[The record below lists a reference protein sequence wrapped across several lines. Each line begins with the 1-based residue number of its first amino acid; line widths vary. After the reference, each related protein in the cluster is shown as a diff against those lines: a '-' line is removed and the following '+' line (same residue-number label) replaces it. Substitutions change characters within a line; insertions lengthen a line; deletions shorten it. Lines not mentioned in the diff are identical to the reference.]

1 MSQTTFK
8 ISESLNIKGLVL
20 DNNSGTLTWNGSN
33 LATQGYVD
41 DAVANISVPPA
52 YITSVGTHLAVDGS
66 GNLTVDLSSYLTSST
81 ASSTYATKNNASFT
95 GTFSAPTGTITSA
108 MIADGTIVDGDISSS
123 AAIAQSKISGLASS
137 FSSKAD
143 LASPTFTGT
152 VVLPSSTSIGTTSST
167 ELGYVHGVTSS
178 IQTQLDAKLTS
189 SAAAS
194 TYLTQ
199 SNAASTYAT
208 PANITT
214 AINNLVNGAPAA
226 LDTLKELADAIN
238 DDASYASTITTALGN
253 KAPLSGPTFTGTVV
267 LPSSTSIGTTSSTE
281 LGYVHGVTS
290 SIQTQIN
297 GKQNTLTAGN
307 GVTIVSDTISLD
319 PNVVITAVSLTDA
332 DSGVTASSDVFGNT
346 TNTTY
351 AKGSNVT
358 VGTLATGTVAADI
371 FVQILDNSGNS
382 RTSKL
387 TAVFN
392 GSSAPI
398 WTEYGIVDSGTTLAT
413 TISFDSSRNIIVN
426 VTGSGTY
433 AVRGVVTDL
442 K

>member
-52 YITSVGTHLAVDGS
+52 YITSVGTNLAVDGS

-143 LASPTFTGT
+143 LAS
-152 VVLPSSTSIGTTSST
+152 
-167 ELGYVHGVTSS
+167 
-178 IQTQLDAKLTS
+178 
-189 SAAAS
+189 
-194 TYLTQ
+194 
-199 SNAASTYAT
+199 
-208 PANITT
+208 
-214 AINNLVNGAPAA
+214 
-226 LDTLKELADAIN
+226 
-238 DDASYASTITTALGN
+238 
-253 KAPLSGPTFTGTVV
+253 PTFTGTVV

>member
-1 MSQTTFK
+1 M
-8 ISESLNIKGLVL
+8 
-20 DNNSGTLTWNGSN
+20 
-33 LATQGYVD
+33 
-41 DAVANISVPPA
+41 
-52 YITSVGTHLAVDGS
+52 
-66 GNLTVDLSSYLTSST
+66 
-81 ASSTYATKNNASFT
+81 
-95 GTFSAPTGTITSA
+95 
-108 MIADGTIVDGDISSS
+108 
-123 AAIAQSKISGLASS
+123 
-137 FSSKAD
+137 
-143 LASPTFTGT
+143 
-152 VVLPSSTSIGTTSST
+152 
-167 ELGYVHGVTSS
+167 
-178 IQTQLDAKLTS
+178 
-189 SAAAS
+189 
-194 TYLTQ
+194 TQ

-433 AVRGVVTDL
+433 AVRGIVTDL